1 MNITDADVEAAEV
14 RMRQRQA
21 ENGFAIAARYDNR
34 ARRIVVSMN
43 TGIEFSFSVE
53 QAQGLVGASAADL
66 SNIEIS
72 PSGLGLHW
80 PSLDAD
86 LLVAPLMH
94 GVFGTKIWMASLMG
108 KSGGQARTKAK
119 AAAARKN
126 GKRGG
131 RPRKKVPA

>member
-1 MNITDADVEAAEV
+1 MDLTDEDIRAARE
-14 RMRQRQA
+14 RGRQEHA
-21 ENGFAIAARYDNR
+21 KMLWAVSARYDK
-34 ARRIVVSMN
+34 RRDQIVVGLAN
-43 TGIEFSFSVE
+43 GAEFSFPPAFSERLKDAPPSV
-53 QAQGLVGASAADL
+53 L
-66 SNIEIS
+66 SNIEIL
-72 PSGLGLHW
+72 GAGTGLHW
-80 PSLDAD
+80 PQVDED
-86 LLVAPLMH
+86 LYVPALLQ